1 MENNNE
7 ISWIRQH
14 GLIIFALLLG
24 ISAAYLYSHQYI
36 VTGFFL
42 GLFGLICDILVLK
55 KEGLIAII
63 KKKLNWVLFLVGLS
77 LTAGVVVHFSI
88 LIVLIRIF
96 D

>member
-1 MENNNE
+1 
-7 ISWIRQH
+7 
-14 GLIIFALLLG
+14 
-24 ISAAYLYSHQYI
+24 
-36 VTGFFL
+36 L